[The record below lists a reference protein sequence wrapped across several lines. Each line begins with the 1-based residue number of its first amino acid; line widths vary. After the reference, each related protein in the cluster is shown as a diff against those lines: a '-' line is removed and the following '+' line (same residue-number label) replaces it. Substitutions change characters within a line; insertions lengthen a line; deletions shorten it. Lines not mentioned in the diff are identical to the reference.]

1 MAKEKAFQGD
11 GAERFFSLG
20 DIPAQKI
27 PKKRKKAVDD
37 FNKLIEEKYS
47 GKKKGTKAA
56 TAKAKPKAKKGR
68 A

>member
-1 MAKEKAFQGD
+1 MAKNKAFQGD

-20 DIPAQKI
+20 DVPAQKV

-37 FNKLIEEKYS
+37 FNKLVAEKYS
-47 GKKKGTKAA
+47 GKKGAADKTKP
-56 TAKAKPKAKKGR
+56 KPKAKKGR

>member
-1 MAKEKAFQGD
+1 MAKSKAFQGD

-20 DIPAQKI
+20 DIPAQKV

-37 FNKLIEEKYS
+37 FNKLVAEKYS
-47 GKKKGTKAA
+47 GKKG
-56 TAKAKPKAKKGR
+56 AKSPQAKPKPKTKKGR